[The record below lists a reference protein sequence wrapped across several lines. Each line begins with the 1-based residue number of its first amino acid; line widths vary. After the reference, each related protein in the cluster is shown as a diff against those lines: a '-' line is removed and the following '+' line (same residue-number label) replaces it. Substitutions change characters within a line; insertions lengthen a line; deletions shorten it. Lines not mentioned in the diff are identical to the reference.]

1 MRGYYR
7 DGQLYKSINRKH
19 KNIFKK
25 RSKNQK
31 EICVNDGRWENC
43 ILQAAIYKLL
53 CRQLI
58 IKYQIS

>member
-31 EICVNDGRWENC
+31 EICVNDGEMGE
-43 ILQAAIYKLL
+43 LYFVGSHL
-53 CRQLI
+53 
-58 IKYQIS
+58 